1 MSGAERM
8 ARVEREER
16 ALDAIIVSCLR
27 CPDDDGDLDTDRLPE
42 LTDED
47 RAAMDALGPD
57 FIDRLLAG
65 ERPLGDPGTRAN
77 PS

>member
-1 MSGAERM
+1 MSEAERM

-27 CPDDDGDLDTDRLPE
+27 CPDDDGDVDAGSLPE

-47 RAAMDALGPD
+47 RAATDALGPD

-65 ERPLGDPGTRAN
+65 ERPLGDPGRRAN
-77 PS
+77 P